1 MSFKAQSN
9 DSQVNLLAKIGLID
23 YGMGNLFSVQQAFKR
38 VNQSLQVIDDIR
50 SLKSC
55 DALILPGVGSFDPA
69 MINLRKT
76 DLIPSIIEWVNNGK
90 PLIGICLGLQLL
102 FETSDE
108 GTSKGLGVIKGHIRR
123 LPQEKNERIPHIGWS
138 PIFKTNEC
146 PIWENQPNSNWMYF
160 VHSYSACPLDKE
172 RTVATTKFGKTD
184 VSSIVWH
191 KNTGACQF
199 HPEKSGMAGQKLIF
213 NWINWLTK
221 TKF

>member
-1 MSFKAQSN
+1 
-9 DSQVNLLAKIGLID
+9 LTKIGLID

-38 VNQSLQVIDDIR
+38 VNQPLDIICNIKA
-50 SLKSC
+50 LKSC

-69 MINLRKT
+69 MNNLTKT

-108 GTSKGLGVIKGHIRR
+108 GISKGLGIIKGHIRR
-123 LPQEKNERIPHIGWS
+123 LPKEKNERIPHIGWA
-138 PIFKTNEC
+138 PIYKTNYYC
-146 PIWENQPNSNWMYF
+146 PILENYPDSTWMYF
-160 VHSYSACPLDKE
+160 VHSYSACPLEKKN
-172 RTVATTKFGKTD
+172 TVASTKFGKAN
-184 VSSIVWH
+184 VSSMVWH

-199 HPEKSGMAGQKLIF
+199 HPEKSGLAGQKLIF
-213 NWINWLTK
+213 NWINWLKK